1 MMLRI
6 HRYVLAFSWCLCACG
21 HTGDPKPV
29 PADSAPAIQKPQ
41 LDSISGIPEKDSVP
55 ANNSGTADSIIVLE
69 AKGNR
74 DTLHADI
81 QKDYQQVH
89 IQVPVAGTRNL
100 AVQLNPEGRE
110 RNVRIS
116 QIEMPDGKTDGP
128 FGRTMQYKTLKKGVY
143 TLIIA
148 RSNMADGI
156 VKGPVGITIQKD

>member
-1 MMLRI
+1 MLRI
-6 HRYVLAFSWCLCACG
+6 HRYMPAFLWCLYACG
-21 HTGDPKPV
+21 HTADPKPV
-29 PADSAPAIQKPQ
+29 QADSAPAMHKEP
-41 LDSISGIPEKDSVP
+41 LDTLSRIPAEDTAP
-55 ANNSGTADSIIVLE
+55 ANNPGAADSVIVLE
-69 AKGNR
+69 AKGDS

-81 QKDYQQVH
+81 RKDYQQIH
-89 IQVPVAGTRNL
+89 IQVPVTGTRNL
-100 AVQLNPEGRE
+100 MVQLTPEGPD

-156 VKGPVGITIQKD
+156 VKGPVHIVIQKD

>member
-1 MMLRI
+1 MLSI
-6 HRYVLAFSWCLCACG
+6 HRYIPAFLWCLYACG
-21 HTGDPKPV
+21 HAGDPKPV
-29 PADSAPAIQKPQ
+29 PADTVPAMQKQQSDTLPR
-41 LDSISGIPEKDSVP
+41 IPERDSVP
-55 ANNSGTADSIIVLE
+55 ANDPVSADSVIVLE

-81 QKDYQQVH
+81 RKDYQQIH
-89 IQVPVAGTRNL
+89 IKVPVTGTRNV

-128 FGRTMQYKTLKKGVY
+128 FGLTMQYKTLKKGVY
-143 TLIIA
+143 KLIIA

-156 VKGPVGITIQKD
+156 VKGPVTIAVQKD